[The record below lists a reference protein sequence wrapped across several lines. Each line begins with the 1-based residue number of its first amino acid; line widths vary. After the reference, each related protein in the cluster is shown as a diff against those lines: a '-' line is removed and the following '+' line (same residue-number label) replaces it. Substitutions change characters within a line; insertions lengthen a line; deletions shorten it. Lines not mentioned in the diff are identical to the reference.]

1 MLADATTFYK
11 FVVII
16 VEMVKKR
23 RKREGFHHQASSEA
37 RFYRHVFSEQSA
49 RALMLNSWG
58 KTSSF

>member
-37 RFYRHVFSEQSA
+37 RFYRHVFSEQSYI
-49 RALMLNSWG
+49 NG
-58 KTSSF
+58 KFI